1 MALFAAS
8 DATDDKWIGA
18 ESYKRK
24 AHDNTDNNTGDSST
38 TQFPS

>member
-1 MALFAAS
+1 MALFAAP
-8 DATDDKWIGA
+8 DATDDKWIGT

-24 AHDNTDNNTGDSST
+24 ADNDTDNNTCDSST